1 LTSPYKASN
10 LFAVPTASTLQLHAS
25 CVQVAGIGVLLCG
38 ASGSGKSDLA
48 LRMIQTEARL
58 IADDRV
64 DLTREDGDLVARCPR
79 PIQGLLEVRGVGIVR
94 VETQASAKIGLA
106 IDLVGREQVD
116 RLPAA
121 RTRDYLG
128 VAVPVLALDPFEF
141 SAAAKVAIA
150 ARQTAAGALFAV

>member
-48 LRMIQTEARL
+48 FRMIQTEARL

-64 DLTREDGDLVARCPR
+64 DLTREDGELMARCPR
-79 PIQGLLEVRGVGIVR
+79 SIRGLLEVRGVGILR
-94 VETQASAKIGLA
+94 VETEDVAKIGLA
-106 IDLVGREQVD
+106 IDLVGRAAVE
-116 RLPAA
+116 RLPSA
-121 RTRDYLG
+121 RFRDHLG
-128 VAVPVLALDPFEF
+128 VAVPLLAMDPFEV
-141 SAAAKVAIA
+141 SAAAKVAAA
-150 ARQTAAGALFAV
+150 ARQAAAGALFAA